1 MKFSGVFVVA
11 EVWLTAKLQFFNF
24 SSGLSKFAT
33 DMCKIAGLLLEFS
46 SLSVFH
52 CNVVVFTKRTFWV
65 SFYSKL
71 RGGLLDFLSS
81 FTKVY

>member
-11 EVWLTAKLQFFNF
+11 EVWLTAKIQFF

-33 DMCKIAGLLLEFS
+33 DKFS

-52 CNVVVFTKRTFWV
+52 QNVVTFTKRILRVFT
-65 SFYSKL
+65 YSKL
-71 RGGLLDFLSS
+71 KGGLLDFLDS
-81 FTKVY
+81 FTEVY